1 MHPSVLAVWLTSPE
15 VPPPSQEAW
24 VAQRSEI
31 FQTVREGAWWGT
43 ITSEPGSGGDM
54 AKTKATARPAG
65 SDGPLSDHR
74 PEAVGERFRDNL
86 LYDHDGSPEGE
97 TTPDLFFLDM
107 RGVPW
112 DGTAGVTLT
121 APWDGHGMVATQSHA
136 MAFANFPGQRSA
148 HPGNLLKRI
157 EATG

>member
-1 MHPSVLAVWLTSPE
+1 MSGRTCAVRHVPFAKRCEFWRTGILPLRLFAVLAVWLTSPE

-86 LYDHDGSPEGE
+86 L
-97 TTPDLFFLDM
+97 L
-107 RGVPW
+107 
-112 DGTAGVTLT
+112 
-121 APWDGHGMVATQSHA
+121 
-136 MAFANFPGQRSA
+136 
-148 HPGNLLKRI
+148 
-157 EATG
+157 